1 MNTNLNPELR
11 EETWQMF
18 WWGSVALAIIGML
31 LFFGRECNREDT
43 KHKQLRRESVSRCI
57 DAGRDPLMCEKAMGG
72 AGL

>member
-1 MNTNLNPELR
+1 M
-11 EETWQMF
+11 
-18 WWGSVALAIIGML
+18 AIIGML